1 MPEIPVKEVRLPEL
15 RLPEMDR
22 DEIVRAIS
30 GRLPD
35 LTVPPIEL
43 PVLRRQGRDRSRIDL
58 SRIDLRRLA
67 TGAFATFRIV
77 RPAAR
82 RVGPV
87 IRVGRW
93 PVVIG
98 VVATLAVVGIAL
110 MRSPAV
116 RTRAEH
122 ASRIARERMEAMRE
136 ARATSVDEVPAE
148 IDEGIDPAVTDVAEV
163 IASTEDERQP
173 MEAAPA

>member
-1 MPEIPVKEVRLPEL
+1 MPELPVKEVRLPEL

-22 DEIVRAIS
+22 DEIVRIIS

-35 LTVPPIEL
+35 LAVPPIEI
-43 PVLRRQGRDRSRIDL
+43 PGLRRRARDRSRFDL

-67 TGAFATFRIV
+67 TGAVATIRIV

-82 RVGPV
+82 RAAPV
-87 IRVGRW
+87 IRIGRW
-93 PVVIG
+93 PIVIG
-98 VVATLAVVGIAL
+98 VVATAAVVGIAL

-122 ASRIARERMEAMRE
+122 ASQIARERMEARRA
-136 ARATSVDEVPAE
+136 ARATPADEIPGEVDAA
-148 IDEGIDPAVTDVAEV
+148 IDPAVTDVAEV

-173 MEAAPA
+173 MEATPA